1 MNSTFFKVEKE
12 KINVVKDRLTWLFIA
27 VFVSEASPSVLLTQR
42 TTLLRVLTCVCSK
55 LCVHLMCVY
64 SLGST
69 QQQQQQN
76 NQI

>member
-27 VFVSEASPSVLLTQR
+27 VFVPKASPSVLLTQR
-42 TTLLRVLTCVCSK
+42 TTLLCFLTCVCSK

-64 SLGST
+64 SLGPT
-69 QQQQQQN
+69 
-76 NQI
+76 